1 MKRNNILLIST
12 CLALLYIAFA
22 LYILIALGTQNN
34 KDDVGGLFAAIF
46 SIFLIPSVIL
56 VGIGM
61 IFGWIAYKRNNRWL
75 TLTSLIL
82 YLFGAMIALQFG
94 LFMIPCLLLN
104 LVAFIQQV
112 SRFRKDKQASLELNP

>member
-22 LYILIALGTQNN
+22 LYVLIALGTQNN
-34 KDDVGGLFAAIF
+34 GGDVGGLFAAIF
-46 SIFLIPSVIL
+46 SIFLIPSIIL
-56 VGIGM
+56 VGLGM

-104 LVAFIQQV
+104 LFAFIQRV
-112 SRFRKDKQASLELNP
+112 LRFRKDKQASLELIP